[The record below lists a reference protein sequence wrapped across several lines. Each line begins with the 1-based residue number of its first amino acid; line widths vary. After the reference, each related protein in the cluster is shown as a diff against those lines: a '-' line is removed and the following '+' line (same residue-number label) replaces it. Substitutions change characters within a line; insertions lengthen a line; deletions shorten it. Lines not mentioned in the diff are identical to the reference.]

1 MAKAKDGSIHPY
13 YMTSL
18 RGNFTFIDGSVSN
31 DIPVERMSELFNI
44 NTYIVS
50 QVNPHFIPF
59 ISSDAHIAA
68 ETRLK
73 RVVVNPMKTL
83 MANTV
88 TYLAN

>member
-1 MAKAKDGSIHPY
+1 VQASCALPGFFPSASLMAKAKDGSIHPY

-59 ISSDAHIAA
+59 ISSDA
-68 ETRLK
+68 
-73 RVVVNPMKTL
+73 
-83 MANTV
+83 
-88 TYLAN
+88 